1 MVSRRN
7 FIVDVTGTAAAL
19 CCVPA
24 AVLLDGCTSVKTIQ
38 TTVVKGKLIVDQALF
53 SESKFVIV
61 NSESLKVPVYLSQVD
76 NDSYRAFLMVCTHK
90 ACELRPTGPFLSCP
104 CHGSEFSNTGE
115 VLKGPAMDVLNEYS
129 VELNDPK
136 IVIDLNETVN
146 HGKKN

>member
-1 MVSRRN
+1 MSSRRN
-7 FIVDVTGTAAAL
+7 FIMDVTGTTAAL

-38 TTVVKGKLIVDQALF
+38 TAVIKGKLVVDKVTFA
-53 SESKFVIV
+53 ESKFVIV
-61 NSESLKVPVYLSQVD
+61 KSEALKVPVYLSQVR

-115 VLKGPAMDVLNEYS
+115 VLKGPAMDALNEYS
-129 VELNDPK
+129 VELNGPK
-136 IVIDLNETVN
+136 IVIDLNQTVN
-146 HGKKN
+146 HGKEN